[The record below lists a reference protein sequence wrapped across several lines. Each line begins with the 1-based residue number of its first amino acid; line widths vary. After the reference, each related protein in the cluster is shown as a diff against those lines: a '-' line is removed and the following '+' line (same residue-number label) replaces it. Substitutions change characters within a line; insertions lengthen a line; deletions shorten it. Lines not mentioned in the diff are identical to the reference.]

1 MDKYFSLT
9 MDGKVNN
16 VDETDLYSHD
26 GEFVITEKSMKEFLG
41 NLENFMKTKTDDY
54 CAIMWDCEVIELKA
68 NNFDDAEDL
77 VVNTG
82 LNDWMIADSEI
93 VQIFIDNIKK
103 VLL

>member
-1 MDKYFSLT
+1 MDNYFSIT

-26 GEFVITEKSMKEFLG
+26 CEFVITEKSMNELLD
-41 NLENFMKTKTDDY
+41 NLENFMKTKTNDY

-77 VVNTG
+77 VVDTG
-82 LNDWMIADSEI
+82 LNDWMIADSKT

-103 VLL
+103 VLV